1 MSGRL
6 VIIGGGLTGVLAA
19 LEGHRLGWR
28 DIVLHERFEAL
39 GGVAL
44 PKVNAGSEMRSG
56 CIYFGGPEDPIV
68 KTLQDIGARFETF
81 DNRFAS
87 VAPGPDGARLVCTD
101 FGGPALDCEDFT
113 DEAPAGP
120 SLAHRLGAYPPQIA
134 MHLARYCQWALDG
147 ADPSTLD
154 ADCVTPLAINR
165 VFPAGADIEALAGAK
180 RSNRWTDELYA
191 IPRQLWGRTDNL
203 TASLPVDGFAG
214 LFETCRKALTE
225 RGVEVRLNSL
235 IPPRQ
240 ALDETGRDDVIVW
253 AANPTLL
260 FKPVGLTPPRLLRKV
275 FTSLVFEAD
284 FDGPCPAYVQNFTA
298 EGDVFRA
305 YVYRSG
311 GQTLVTAE
319 CVREA
324 DALAVADQLPAMLA
338 SFGALSV
345 GPVRH
350 VAVEPRWI
358 FHTLE
363 AMSGL
368 KSLRST
374 LAGRLGDRFVA
385 GAWEPYSKAA
395 KLAEVNASLARA
407 RRAVDRPDEG
417 DGQLSLAV

>member
-44 PKVNAGSEMRSG
+44 PKVVSGAEMRAG
-56 CIYFGGPEDPIV
+56 CIYFGGPADPIV
-68 KTLQDIGARFETF
+68 QSLETIGARFETF

-87 VAPGPDGARLVCTD
+87 IAPGPDGARLVCTD
-101 FGGPALDCEDFT
+101 FGGPALASDAFT
-113 DEAPAGP
+113 DAAPAGP
-120 SLAHRLGAYPPQIA
+120 SLAHRLGAYPPEIA
-134 MHLARYCQWALDG
+134 VHLARYCQWALDG
-147 ADPSTLD
+147 ADPSGLD
-154 ADCVTPLAINR
+154 GDCVTPLAINR
-165 VFPAGADIEALAGAK
+165 VFPACADIEALAAAK
-180 RSNRWTDELYA
+180 RAGRWTDELYA

-203 TASLPVDGFAG
+203 TASLPADGFAG
-214 LFETCRKALTE
+214 LFETCRKALAE

-235 IPPRQ
+235 VPPRQ
-240 ALDETGRDDVIVW
+240 ALDETGPDDVLVW

-260 FKPVGLTPPRLLRKV
+260 FKPVGLAPPKLLRKV
-275 FTSLVFEAD
+275 FTSLVFEAS
-284 FDGPCPAYVQNFTA
+284 FDGSCPAYVQNFTA

-324 DALAVADQLPAMLA
+324 DPLAVADQLPGLLS
-338 SFGALSV
+338 SFGVLGV

-363 AMSGL
+363 AMAGL
-368 KSLRST
+368 KALRAN
-374 LAGRLGDRFVA
+374 LAGRLGERFVA
-385 GAWEPYSKAA
+385 GAWEPYAKAT
-395 KLAEVNASLARA
+395 KLAEVNAALARA
-407 RRAVDRPDEG
+407 RRVVERPAEG